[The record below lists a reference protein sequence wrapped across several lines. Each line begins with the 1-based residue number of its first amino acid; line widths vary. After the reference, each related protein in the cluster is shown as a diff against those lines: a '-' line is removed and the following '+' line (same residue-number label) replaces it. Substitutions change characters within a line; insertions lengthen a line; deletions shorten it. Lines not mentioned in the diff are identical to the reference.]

1 MKVFERSGR
10 RKGMSQEVAL
20 ALAQVGSRSLRP
32 EQPQRRWQARLGA
45 DGGNNYVQLGE
56 FKFIWRDFPGGPVA
70 KTPHSQ
76 SRGPR
81 FNPSSGN

>member
-1 MKVFERSGR
+1 
-10 RKGMSQEVAL
+10 MSQELAL
-20 ALAQVGSRSLRP
+20 ALAQTGCHSVQCGQSNP
-32 EQPQRRWQARLGA
+32 RRWEVRLGA
-45 DGGNNYVQLGE
+45 DGGSNYVQLGE

-81 FNPSSGN
+81 FDPSSGN